1 MLSASKEIIDNV
13 ISLYNKGDISSILNN
28 SDELLAKY
36 PNNAT
41 IHNLLGAGFFQ
52 FNEIEKS
59 LYHLQ
64 KAIQLEPKNYLI
76 LNNLGNVF
84 IDLNEYQKAI
94 ELINS
99 ALSIRSDFA
108 EGYNTLGLALYKSGD
123 TDGSVINFQKAI

>member
-1 MLSASKEIIDNV
+1 MLNVPKEIIDNV

-28 SDELLAKY
+28 SDELIAKY

-76 LNNLGNVF
+76 LNILVF
-84 IDLNEYQKAI
+84 FL
-94 ELINS
+94 L
-99 ALSIRSDFA
+99 
-108 EGYNTLGLALYKSGD
+108 
-123 TDGSVINFQKAI
+123 